1 MSELPLRWRQEGALQ
16 GRTGLHALGSGK
28 EKWLCPSPS
37 QSTAPDTGEWVGF
50 WENLLYSQG
59 ALDHTLACCCGVG
72 GHVEL
77 TRRQRECCSSFS
89 SFVFSSGQVV
99 DVEQGIICDNIP
111 IITPT
116 GEVVVASL
124 NIRVSQVG

>member
-1 MSELPLRWRQEGALQ
+1 MLWVLEKRSGFAPPPPRAQHQ
-16 GRTGLHALGSGK
+16 ILGSGLASGK
-28 EKWLCPSPS
+28 TYCTPKGPW
-37 QSTAPDTGEWVGF
+37 TTHWHAVVG
-50 WENLLYSQG
+50 W
-59 ALDHTLACCCGVG
+59 G

>member
-1 MSELPLRWRQEGALQ
+1 M
-16 GRTGLHALGSGK
+16 
-28 EKWLCPSPS
+28 
-37 QSTAPDTGEWVGF
+37 
-50 WENLLYSQG
+50 WEEYSQG
-59 ALDHTLACCCGVG
+59 ALDHTLACCCRVLG
-72 GHVEL
+72 GHMEL

-124 NIRVSQVG
+124 NIRVS